1 MVYVANGRGSRMKR
15 IEVMAKMDEQ
25 NVADEIITFL
35 REHDLVT
42 KMCSWHDGDRL
53 DAIYGLAQYLGEPAE
68 QEERNDQ
75 PGDI

>member
-1 MVYVANGRGSRMKR
+1 MKR

-42 KMCSWHDGDRL
+42 KMCSRHDGDRL